1 MCTAV
6 ATPTMLPVPMVLAR
20 AVHKAAKPEISPAF
34 EASSALALDENT
46 SFSDRIKFDT

>member
-34 EASSALALDENT
+34 EVSSALAFDENT